1 MVQPLWSAVCRFLK
15 KLKIELPYDSASP
28 HLDIYSEKNMVQ
40 KNAGSPMFMAALFAI
55 AKTWKQPT
63 CPSTDE
69 WIKNLWHIYTHF
81 THITEYILFSYK
93 KGEKNESVL
102 MR

>member
-69 WIKNLWHIYTHF
+69 WIKNMWYVYTVD
-81 THITEYILFSYK
+81 ITQSHQTE
-93 KGEKNESVL
+93 
-102 MR
+102 